1 MAQAN
6 KKRYFPKAK
15 KKQLI
20 VIGVALVAVFAIA
33 GVATNYKN
41 NLKKEREEKKEQT
54 AQKKVTATD
63 FSRPDQM
70 TNESDLWKN
79 TEGAKLEQQSR
90 KIEDMERKMDLLIRG
105 KNKTDVS
112 GTDLP
117 GDDVFGNGTVP
128 PPPPAGNVALPSGKD
143 GLKTTTE
150 PPRSSIQSVDIPL
163 TPSPTATQQVNARGE
178 VKGPYVRRSDDFKKS
193 PDTVRIKGVRPN
205 IEVYQDGGD
214 FSVSVGK
221 FRARESYIPAGTF
234 FRVVLLGG
242 VDAPTGGDAQ
252 NANPH
257 PILMRVSD
265 MAQLPNLFKYNFKE
279 CFITASAYGDI
290 SSERAYARTDRLSCV
305 GQDGKVLEVPIK
317 GYLAGEDGK
326 TGVRG
331 TIVTKQGQIIAN
343 ALLAG
348 VISGAGKGIAD
359 SYKSTSTS
367 VFGTTSSTKGGDE
380 YKAGIAS
387 GMGSAMDR
395 IADYYIKLA
404 DKTFPV
410 VEINAGRKLDVVL
423 IQGFQIDISEQK

>member
-6 KKRYFPKAK
+6 KKKYFPKAK

-20 VIGVALVAVFAIA
+20 VLGVILVMVFAIA
-33 GVATNYKN
+33 GIATNYKN
-41 NLKKEREEKKEQT
+41 TMKQEREEKKAQT

-70 TNESDLWKN
+70 TNESDLWKS
-79 TEGAKLEQQSR
+79 TEGAKVETQSR
-90 KIEDMERKMDLLIRG
+90 RIEELERRLDLTLKG
-105 KNKTDVS
+105 KDKAN
-112 GTDLP
+112 LP
-117 GDDVFGNGTVP
+117 AGDDIFGNGALP
-128 PPPPAGNVALPSGKD
+128 PPPPAGNVSLPSGKD
-143 GLKTTTE
+143 GLKTLE

-163 TPSPTATQQVNARGE
+163 TPSPLATQQVNARGE
-178 VKGPYVRRSDDFKKS
+178 VKGPYVKRSDDFKKS

-214 FSVSVGK
+214 FSVTTGK
-221 FRARESYIPAGTF
+221 FRARDSYIPAGTF

-326 TGVRG
+326 TGIRG

-343 ALLAG
+343 ALMAG

-367 VFGTTSSTKGGDE
+367 VFGTTSSTKAGDE
-380 YKAGIAS
+380 YKSGIAS